1 VLAAV
6 GLLVLAPSAVRA
18 DDIVVSFDIPLE
30 TEIVILVIV
39 LTPFTIALAAVEA
52 IVLNYYLALGY
63 WRALK
68 YAFAANAVSI
78 ALGFAWRAVLG
89 EEGWKMSI
97 QTGQVDRI
105 ALLFARSFFITLIEE
120 GLVIALLAGMAVNRK
135 ATLAAVFLANVVS
148 YVLLAALLGG
158 MYLMSTPH
166 TPGYR

>member
-1 VLAAV
+1 VLAAIA
-6 GLLVLAPSAVRA
+6 LLVLAPAAVHA

-30 TEIVILVIV
+30 IEIVLLLIV
-39 LTPFTIALAAVEA
+39 LTPATIALAAVEA

-63 WRALK
+63 RRSLK
-68 YAFAANAVSI
+68 YAFVANAVSI
-78 ALGFAWRAVLG
+78 ALGFAWRAILG

-105 ALLFARSFFITLIEE
+105 AVLFARSFFITLIEE
-120 GLVIALLAGMAVNRK
+120 GLVVALLAGMTVNRK
-135 ATLAAVFLANVVS
+135 ATLMAVFLANLVS

-158 MYLMSTPH
+158 MHLMSTPH